1 MLQVQ
6 QIGYLGND
14 ANVQEVNGNRVIN
27 FSVAS
32 TEKYAGKDGNLIEV
46 TTWLNCSFWTN
57 SKVNEWLKK
66 GSLVYVQG
74 SLSAALI
81 DLPTTNEKDVRL
93 NCRVLKIELLTSK
106 EKQTNGNG

>member
-14 ANVQEVNGNRVIN
+14 CNVQEINGNRVIN
-27 FSVAS
+27 FNVAS
-32 TEKYAGKDGNLIEV
+32 TEKYAGRDGKEIEV
-46 TTWLNCSFWTN
+46 TTWLNCSFWTT

-66 GSLVYVQG
+66 GSLIFVQG

-81 DLPTTNEKDVRL
+81 DLPNTNGEKDVRL
-93 NCRVLKIELLTSK
+93 NCRVSKIELLKTKTSTDG
-106 EKQTNGNG
+106 Q